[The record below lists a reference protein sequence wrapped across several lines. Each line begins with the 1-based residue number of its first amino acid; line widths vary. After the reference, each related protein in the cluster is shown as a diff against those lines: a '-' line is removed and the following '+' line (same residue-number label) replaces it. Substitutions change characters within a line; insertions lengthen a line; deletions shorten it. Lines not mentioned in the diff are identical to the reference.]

1 MISNNSFLYIF
12 KILAELGRDLL
23 FFPLWWYSVGLINFI
38 KSLLSFLNNQQKSL
52 ALFVWIKN
60 IFKPMYGQA
69 DWQGMLISFFIRII
83 QIIFR
88 SIVMLAAL
96 LIALVLLVLWLI
108 FPPFVIYQ
116 IIFQLL

>member
-1 MISNNSFLYIF
+1 MISNNSLLYLF
-12 KILAELGRDLL
+12 KILAELGQDII
-23 FFPLWWYSVGLINFI
+23 FFPIWWYTVGLINFS
-38 KSLLSFLNNQQKSL
+38 KSLLNFLANQQKSL

-69 DWQGMLISFFIRII
+69 DWQGKLISFFIRVI

-88 SIVMLAAL
+88 SIVLLAAI
-96 LIALVLLVLWLI
+96 LIAFVLLVWWLL

-116 IIFQLL
+116 IIFQML